1 MVVSNDGG
9 VYELNEVSWWSRWA
23 EVTRVNEDAYVLLSR
38 EFDEEFFNRAGF
50 LRVPSDAGRSL
61 GLIEKEFEKRGRTPN
76 IFVRQDRNH
85 PRLLRAL
92 AGGGYRIADQM
103 AVMKVETPS
112 FVVNHDVE
120 LEVGLGDRL
129 EDWAT
134 TYLMAFYEDKSHLKA
149 VMQILRSVSEAKEV
163 SLMLA
168 RLNDKPAGCLA
179 LFKSDTICGVY
190 CLATHADFRKMN
202 VASTMLDLS
211 RRLAAKEGRKLIL
224 QTILSDSLEKFYL
237 KLGFTRLYVKDVFV
251 KDVRRVAK

>member
-1 MVVSNDGG
+1 MVVSDDGR

-23 EVTRVNEDAYVLLSR
+23 EVTWLNGDAYVLLSSA
-38 EFDEEFFNRAGF
+38 FDEEFFNRAGF
-50 LRVPSDAGRSL
+50 LRVPADAEESL

-92 AGGGYRIADQM
+92 AGGGYKIADQM
-103 AVMKVETPS
+103 AVMEIETPS
-112 FVVNHDVE
+112 FAVNHDIE
-120 LEVGLGDRL
+120 LEVGLGGRL

-134 TYLMAFYEDKSHLKA
+134 TYLMAFYGDKTRLKA
-149 VMQILRSVSEAKEV
+149 VMQILRSISEVKEV

-168 RLNDKPAGCLA
+168 RLNDEPAGCLA
-179 LFKSDTICGVY
+179 LFNSDKVCGVY
-190 CLATHADFRKMN
+190 CLATHPDFRKMN
-202 VASTMLDLS
+202 VASTMLELS
-211 RRLAAKEGRKLIL
+211 SRLAANGGRKLIL

-251 KDVRRVAK
+251 KDVRLVAK